1 MRAVIFTFLGVLW
14 FSLGMGFIIAQAWFI
29 EILERLLADE
39 VRLFVLVQLQMI
51 LSLALVIGT
60 TGFAFRVLW
69 IVVGILGLA
78 QGVFL
83 ISAPIGRREAF
94 LDWWFKRPFWE
105 YRLCGLVLVGL
116 ATALAYAIVLL

>member
-14 FSLGMGFIIAQAWFI
+14 FSLGMGFIIVQAWFI

-60 TGFAFRVLW
+60 TGFAFRLLW
-69 IVVGILGLA
+69 IVVGMLGLA
-78 QGVFL
+78 QGLFL